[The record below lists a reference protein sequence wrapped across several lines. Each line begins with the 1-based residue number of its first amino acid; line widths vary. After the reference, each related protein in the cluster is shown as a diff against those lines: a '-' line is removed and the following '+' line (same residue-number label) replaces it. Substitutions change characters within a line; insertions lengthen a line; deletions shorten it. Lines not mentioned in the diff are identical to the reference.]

1 MSSFTVSQG
10 IVESGTSVVANPTS
24 VLPIVIKYVG
34 ENFNAYDNRTGVSA
48 VDASPITLVSSVPSG
63 KVYQLIARVNLVSI
77 SGGSSPAVLYK
88 IIWTEVGASAASS
101 VTLSEGT
108 VGSSAVYSDVI
119 QPKAGSSITVQV
131 LSSGSPTA
139 FSANVFCSL
148 Q

>member
-1 MSSFTVSQG
+1 MSVFTVSQG
-10 IVESGTSVVANPTS
+10 VSESGTSAATNPLS
-24 VLPIVIKYVG
+24 ILPIVIKTVG
-34 ENFNAYDNRTGVSA
+34 ENVNAYDNRTGVSA

-77 SGGSSPAVLYK
+77 SGGTSPAVTYK
-88 IIWTEVGASAASS
+88 ITWTEAGASAASS
-101 VTLSEGT
+101 VTLSEAT
-108 VGSSAVYSDVI
+108 VGSSAVYNDVI

-131 LSSGSPTA
+131 GSSGSPTA

>member
-1 MSSFTVSQG
+1 MSQFTVSQG

-77 SGGSSPAVLYK
+77 SGTSPAVTYK
-88 IIWTEVGASAASS
+88 ITWTEVGASAASS
-101 VTLSEGT
+101 VTLSEAT

-119 QPKAGSSITVQV
+119 QPKAGTSITVQV
-131 LSSGSPTA
+131 GTSGTVTA
-139 FSANVFCSL
+139 FNANVFCSL